1 MSMPPKV
8 TRIGP
13 IAAESAGLRPQRA
26 PGEGDAWRA
35 KSDLSEPEH
44 SRNMRETLAPKAA
57 RTTVFVIGGVLAAV
71 FALTLIAMLVN
82 SIMDYKLGGAE
93 QTAAPAPPVS
103 SGAPTAQDMEAAQK
117 KLGDALLKLNMQ
129 PAGSAPANET
139 LQTPRGR
146 EDGADAPPAP
156 QPLAAPPA
164 PTVSADEVSRTLAR
178 ASSFIREGQVAS
190 ARALLERVLGSN
202 DPSVAFALAETFDPK
217 TLARWRAI
225 GIAGDPARARE
236 LYKAALD
243 GGIAE
248 AKDRLGG
255 LDR

>member
-13 IAAESAGLRPQRA
+13 VAADPERFSQQRA
-26 PGEGDAWRA
+26 PGEDSRRA
-35 KSDLSEPEH
+35 KSDLPEPEH
-44 SRNMRETLAPKAA
+44 SRNMTETLAPRAA

-71 FALTLIAMLVN
+71 IALTLIATVVN
-82 SIMDYKLGGAE
+82 SIMDYKLGGGE
-93 QTAAPAPPVS
+93 QAAAPAPPVV

-129 PAGSAPANET
+129 AAGSAPANET
-139 LQTPRGR
+139 PQTPRGQDR
-146 EDGADAPPAP
+146 DADAQPAP
-156 QPLAAPPA
+156 QPPA

-190 ARALLERVLGSN
+190 ARALLERVLGAN